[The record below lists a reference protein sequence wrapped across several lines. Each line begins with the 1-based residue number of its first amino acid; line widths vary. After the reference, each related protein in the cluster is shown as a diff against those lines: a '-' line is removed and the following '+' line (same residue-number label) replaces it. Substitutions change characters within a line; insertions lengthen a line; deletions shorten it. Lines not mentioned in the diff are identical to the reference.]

1 MAYTMGQAAR
11 ATGISKPRLSRAIKA
26 GKISAERHDNGSYT
40 IDPAELHRVYPA
52 TVAAT
57 VTMERSDTPV
67 VPGDTAAA
75 WCRENELLR
84 EMLSD
89 LQRRLDK
96 EGEERRQAQTQLM
109 ALLADQRRP
118 WWRPGTRR

>member
-26 GKISAERHDNGSYT
+26 GKISAERQDDGSYT

-52 TVAAT
+52 TVATT
-57 VTMERSDTPV
+57 VNVERGDTPAE
-67 VPGDTAAA
+67 PADTAAT
-75 WCRENELLR
+75 WRRENELLR
-84 EMLSD
+84 EMLGD
-89 LQRRLDK
+89 LQRRLDR

-109 ALLADQRRP
+109 ALLADRRP
-118 WWRPGTRR
+118 WWRRFQI

>member
-26 GKISAERHDNGSYT
+26 GKISAERQDDGSYT
-40 IDPAELHRVYPA
+40 IDPAELHRVYPPA
-52 TVAAT
+52 TVATT
-57 VTMERSDTPV
+57 VAVEHTDTPV
-67 VPGDTAAA
+67 EPADTPAA
-75 WCRENELLR
+75 WRRENELLR
-84 EMLSD
+84 EMLGD
-89 LQRRLDK
+89 LRRRLDK

-118 WWRPGTRR
+118 WWRRLA

>member
-26 GKISAERHDNGSYT
+26 GKISAERQEDGSYT

-52 TVAAT
+52 TVATT
-57 VTMERSDTPV
+57 VTMEERGDTPV
-67 VPGDTAAA
+67 EPADTVAT
-75 WCRENELLR
+75 WQRENELLR
-84 EMLSD
+84 EMLGD
-89 LQRRLDK
+89 LQRRLDR

-109 ALLADQRRP
+109 ALLADRRP
-118 WWRPGTRR
+118 WWRRFQI